1 MNLFREMLMKLVMT
15 MSKDEI
21 FIRSKNIMN
30 EQKKKNG
37 KSWGGVL
44 GGGGGKNA
52 GKSKKLSDFSSSGGE
67 GGGKVKAGKN
77 AAGKRKISKNE
88 IGNVIFIILLLI
100 QSFEMIIIE
109 AKCQFFP
116 YFLCMFDI
124 LF

>member
-44 GGGGGKNA
+44 GGGGKNA

-88 IGNVIFIILLLI
+88 IGNVIFTILTLM

-109 AKCQFFP
+109 AKCMFF
-116 YFLCMFDI
+116 F
-124 LF
+124 